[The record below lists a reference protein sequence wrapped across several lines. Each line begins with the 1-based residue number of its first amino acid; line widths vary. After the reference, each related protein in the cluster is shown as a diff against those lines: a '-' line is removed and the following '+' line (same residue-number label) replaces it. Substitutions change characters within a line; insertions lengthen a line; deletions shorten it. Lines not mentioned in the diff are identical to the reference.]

1 MLRRYVKAGVLAVAL
16 VILAFEGYLSYLRY
30 DRYYNY
36 EAATGNA
43 SVLEGTT
50 GDAGSWAARETGDA
64 APKESTGETTFSHTA
79 TGENSRGV
87 YTSIRNPGIDEDDPD
102 PASSSSRAFRLPGPP
117 TTSPTTAT

>member
-1 MLRRYVKAGVLAVAL
+1 MLRRYVKAGILAVAL
-16 VILAFEGYLSYLRY
+16 LTLAFEGSLSYLRY

-50 GDAGSWAARETGDA
+50 GDAGSRAARETGDA

-87 YTSIRNPGIDEDDPD
+87 YTYIRNPGIDGVPD
-102 PASSSSRAFRLPGPP
+102 PASSSSRAFRL
-117 TTSPTTAT
+117 